1 MDGWR
6 KVLNPSKKAWLCSSY
21 KPVFEGDFE
30 LMAPQFDPPSMIRKW
45 LRNVGDTSDKPKLKD
60 FWEKQLVSLQRELKD
75 VFELLIF
82 LLGSV
87 HPTKTRRC
95 RWPELLCWIIKLALI
110 LITNKYVEIFCF
122 LPSSIGN
129 IPHIGGRPSLFYET
143 WQSVKDDQW
152 ILNIIKSGYRIEF
165 THPPFQ
171 VKSPSES

>member
-1 MDGWR
+1 MTDG
-6 KVLNPSKKAWLCSSY
+6 
-21 KPVFEGDFE
+21 GE
-30 LMAPQFDPPSMIRKW
+30 LMAPELDPSMIRKW
-45 LRNVGDTSDKPKLKD
+45 LRNVVVISDKPKLKD

-129 IPHIGGRPSLFYET
+129 IPRIGGRLSLFYGS
-143 WQSVKDDQW
+143 QLINGFW
-152 ILNIIKSGYRIEF
+152 ILSNRVIVLSLPILRFKSNRLLKCSWM
-165 THPPFQ
+165 T
-171 VKSPSES
+171 KSRLFLTMWSKLL